1 MSLFTKEVYPFL
13 NLKYP
18 GKMKNETKHG
28 NKVFVCG
35 LLSGD
40 TGCTLIIKMSHPKGL
55 VHVDTGMS
63 LKLMNS
69 K

>member
-1 MSLFTKEVYPFL
+1 
-13 NLKYP
+13 
-18 GKMKNETKHG
+18 MKNETKHG
-28 NKVFVCG
+28 YKVFVCG
-35 LLSGD
+35 LLSGN

-63 LKLMNS
+63 LKPMNS